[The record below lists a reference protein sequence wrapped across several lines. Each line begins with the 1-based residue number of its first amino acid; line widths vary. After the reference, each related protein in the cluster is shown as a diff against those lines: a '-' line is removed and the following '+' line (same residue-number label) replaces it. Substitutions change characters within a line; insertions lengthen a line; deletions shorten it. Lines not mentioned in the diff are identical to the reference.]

1 MLARAAH
8 RGRAQLDPAAAVD
21 LKLLRARA
29 AAAEPM
35 LAPLQPIQQ
44 LASAQKSD
52 VARQRRSSTVSG
64 GGGAGG
70 WQRQRNRLHH
80 VPAPHTARA
89 SGSQTDSIFLSG

>member
-1 MLARAAH
+1 ML
-8 RGRAQLDPAAAVD
+8 
-21 LKLLRARA
+21 
-29 AAAEPM
+29 

-44 LASAQKSD
+44 LQHKAQKSD

-80 VPAPHTARA
+80 VPAPTLPALPGVKLTQYFFQARLEALILSSDMA
-89 SGSQTDSIFLSG
+89 SGYA